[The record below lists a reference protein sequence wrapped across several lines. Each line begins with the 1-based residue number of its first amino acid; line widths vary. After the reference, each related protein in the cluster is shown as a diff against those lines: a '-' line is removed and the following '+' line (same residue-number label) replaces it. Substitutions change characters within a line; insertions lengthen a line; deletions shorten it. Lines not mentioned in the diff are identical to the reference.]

1 MTIRSFGPQSE
12 TAAPAIQAVSKASL
26 PVLHYNV
33 DYDSSHPEEVIRSF
47 VAQMKSMV
55 IKYDTNKSRIQ
66 EIESELVD
74 LYHYIEIAANQK
86 VTDGYKLYRR
96 MAELRR
102 ERRACKNEND
112 LLWPVYQ
119 YFHATDV
126 LPKLA
131 NVQGEVAK
139 VQSAIDMR
147 VYSVRTDALNE
158 YLKTESADEVKEEK

>member
-1 MTIRSFGPQSE
+1 MTIRSFGPQSS
-12 TAAPAIQAVSKASL
+12 TAAPAVQAVSKSSL

-33 DYDSSHPEEVIRSF
+33 NYDSSHPEEVIRTL

-55 IKYDTNKSRIQ
+55 ARYDANKNRVQ
-66 EIESELVD
+66 EIEAELLD
-74 LYHYIEIAANQK
+74 LYHYIEIASNQK

-139 VQSAIDMR
+139 AQSAIDMR
-147 VYSVRTDALNE
+147 VYSVRTDALSD
-158 YLKTESADEVKEEK
+158 YLKTESAEEKKGDD